1 MTDNP
6 LVTAVIDWY
15 RFDHRD
21 FPWRDPDVTPWGILV
36 SEVMSHQTQ
45 MSRVTP
51 RWLEFM
57 RRWPTPAAAAQASD
71 AEILRVWDRLGYPR
85 RALALRQCAL
95 AIVER
100 HDGEV
105 PADREALQALPGIGP
120 YTSAAVCSFAFGMR
134 VPVVDTNVRRV
145 IARAVHGDEVAWRP
159 NARRDEAEMLAL
171 LPRVDADVQPWNA
184 GAMELGAT
192 VCSQRSPDCVRCP
205 IAEICEWRGAGVPVA
220 SRFRARAAAASA
232 TKVCRQQSSASRPC
246 DGDRARFAW
255 RFCHRSAL
263 ESHPAGDRFLCP
275 GRFGAACSRT
285 RTASGSCRDASC
297 RGDAAAARRLDLAAG
312 RAGTIGGQGTQKAAP
327 RKRRVPRSLN

>member
-45 MSRVTP
+45 MSRVTS

-85 RALALRQCAL
+85 RALALRQCAV

-100 HDGEV
+100 HDGEI

-192 VCSQRSPDCVRCP
+192 VCTQRSPDCVRCP
-205 IAEICEWRGAGVPVA
+205 IAEICEWRGAGFPSLPDAERERRKLRQPKFAGSNRQRRGRVMA
-220 SRFRARAAAASA
+220 IARGSHGGFAIDQLWNRILLETDFCAPEDSVQLAREREQHLAAATTLIAEGML
-232 TKVCRQQSSASRPC
+232 QQ
-246 DGDRARFAW
+246 
-255 RFCHRSAL
+255 
-263 ESHPAGDRFLCP
+263 
-275 GRFGAACSRT
+275 
-285 RTASGSCRDASC
+285 
-297 RGDAAAARRLDLAAG
+297 RGDW
-312 RAGTIGGQGTQKAAP
+312 I
-327 RKRRVPRSLN
+327 SLPGEPAS

>member
-57 RRWPTPAAAAQASD
+57 RHWPTPAAAAQASD

-85 RALALRQCAL
+85 RALALRQCAV

-145 IARAVHGDEVAWRP
+145 IARAVHGDEVAWRS

-192 VCSQRSPDCVRCP
+192 VCSQRAPDCGRCP
-205 IAEICEWRGAGVPVA
+205 IAELCEWRGAGFPSLPDAERERRQLRQPKFAGSNRQRRGRVMA
-220 SRFRARAAAASA
+220 IARGSRGGFAIDQLWKRILLETDFRAPEDSVQLAREREQHLAAAATLVA
-232 TKVCRQQSSASRPC
+232 EGMLQQ
-246 DGDRARFAW
+246 
-255 RFCHRSAL
+255 
-263 ESHPAGDRFLCP
+263 
-275 GRFGAACSRT
+275 
-285 RTASGSCRDASC
+285 
-297 RGDAAAARRLDLAAG
+297 RGDWISLPG
-312 RAGTIGGQGTQKAAP
+312 ESAP
-327 RKRRVPRSLN
+327 

>member
-85 RALALRQCAL
+85 RALALRQCAV

-192 VCSQRSPDCVRCP
+192 VCSQRAPDCARCP
-205 IAEICEWRGAGVPVA
+205 IAEICEWRGAGFPSLPDAERERRQLRQPKFAGSNRQRRGRVMAIARA
-220 SRFRARAAAASA
+220 SHGGFAIDQLWHRILLQTDFCAPEDSVQLAREHEQHLAAAATLVA
-232 TKVCRQQSSASRPC
+232 EGMLQQ
-246 DGDRARFAW
+246 
-255 RFCHRSAL
+255 
-263 ESHPAGDRFLCP
+263 
-275 GRFGAACSRT
+275 
-285 RTASGSCRDASC
+285 
-297 RGDAAAARRLDLAAG
+297 RGDWISLPG
-312 RAGTIGGQGTQKAAP
+312 EPAP
-327 RKRRVPRSLN
+327 